1 MGKLAKDLLTLV
13 TIGGVGLV
21 FIDLAFSPPCK
32 KIIPL
37 FNWFDF
43 QNDCA
48 GVGSAISQAAGKT
61 KDYLAENAKMM
72 EGFAIDRPF
81 LNLERGTV
89 FKDGK
94 PVDFGELTS
103 EQGLSDSIHDLINK
117 VLKSRTDV
125 SAATTQKT
133 DSTKDDNDSKKDTG
147 SSSKSKGSPFD
158 SGSGA
163 PRIIA
168 PKKRQVNQPKGETAL
183 SRMIEQAL
191 KSGETA
197 DMEKSSTPSKGTL
210 DEWINNA
217 ITGVFRPYPST
228 VAGARAQQ
236 NKAVGNDIIENFLEW
251 YGNGVNWLGQ
261 QITQHVENV
270 QKQNEDIFKFLGIP
284 TSPSPMLKP
293 LIPIPV
299 LP

>member
-1 MGKLAKDLLTLV
+1 MARILDDIIAV
-13 TIGGVGLV
+13 AVVGGIIVV
-21 FIDLAFSPPCK
+21 VYDFYFNPRCAHW
-32 KIIPL
+32 IPL
-37 FNWFDF
+37 MNNALFD
-43 QNDCA
+43 
-48 GVGSAISQAAGKT
+48 
-61 KDYLAENAKMM
+61 AKCIQ
-72 EGFAIDRPF
+72 EGPLGIDDTYPSLIIDRPLF
-81 LNLERGTV
+81 TKGQLDAE
-89 FKDGK
+89 
-94 PVDFGELTS
+94 
-103 EQGLSDSIHDLINK
+103 GLSDSIHDLVNK
-117 VLKSRTDV
+117 VLKGRTDTPP

-133 DSTKDDNDSKKDTG
+133 DSTKDKEDDSNKDTG

-158 SGSGA
+158 FGTGA
-163 PRIIA
+163 PTIIA

-217 ITGVFRPYPST
+217 ITGAFRPYPST

-236 NKAVGNDIIENFLEW
+236 SKAVGNDIIENFLEW